1 MRQLGLDGEAIA
13 ADFLQKKGYKIVAK
27 NFHSRFGEIDIIA
40 FDKNTIVFI
49 EVKLRSNNSFGT
61 PLEAITRSK
70 IEKLKKTAYYYL
82 TIHNLSN
89 SDFRFDAVEILIS
102 KQNPEINQVENITL

>member
-13 ADFLQKKGYKIVAK
+13 AKFLENLGFKILSK

-40 FDKNTIVFI
+40 LEKKTIVFV
-49 EVKLRSNNSFGT
+49 EVKMRSSNYFGT
-61 PLEAITRSK
+61 PLEAITHSK

-82 TIHNLSN
+82 TLNNLSN
-89 SDFRFDAVEILIS
+89 SDFRFDAIEIMKTGEILD
-102 KQNPEINQVENITL
+102 INHVKNITM